1 MTFSVNRNKKLRG
14 IYYENKSRKIIQI
27 SSRTLYTFDKDI
39 WNSPSTRMSK
49 TLFMSVFLNSFQTIL
64 EEKKNKLLVYL
75 HIRSYTINVKIA
87 PLHHIDVSYQT
98 ISQY

>member
-14 IYYENKSRKIIQI
+14 IYYENKNRKIIQI

-87 PLHHIDVSYQT
+87 PLQNIDVSYQT